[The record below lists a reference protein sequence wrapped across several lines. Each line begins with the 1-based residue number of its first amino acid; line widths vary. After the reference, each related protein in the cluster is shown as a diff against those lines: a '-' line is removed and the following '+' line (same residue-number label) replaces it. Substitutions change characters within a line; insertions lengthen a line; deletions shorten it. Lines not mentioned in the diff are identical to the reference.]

1 MKIIIL
7 LISCVIALFTF
18 LISLIAYPFIASLFD
33 FTPFA
38 LCFIIGIPL
47 FIVTTVV
54 VRALSKEKVIR
65 YSIIFPCMISIVLST
80 IIIGIKFDTAAYRG
94 GYIQTHRIGSLY
106 NNFGFRIISKGH
118 YAYYSGIDEYNNDVI
133 VGVIYEKLDYDKDGK
148 DKYEFTLNYFDI
160 YGNFINSKEF
170 TRIYNEDEW
179 WWDIIDD
186 EVKYSAKKYY
196 DIIIYEKIG

>member
-80 IIIGIKFDTAAYRG
+80 IIIGIKFDTAEYRG
-94 GYIQTHRIGSLY
+94 GYIRTIGSLY

-118 YAYYSGIDEYNNDVI
+118 DAYYSGIDEYNNDVI
-133 VGVIYEKLDYDKDGK
+133 VGVIYEELDYDKDGK

-170 TRIYNEDEW
+170 TRIYNEYEW
-179 WWDIIDD
+179 RLYD

-196 DIIIYEKIG
+196 DIIIYERIG